1 MSLPTIL
8 RPRHSCLTT
17 PPLHQCQR
25 KAERLPPPLAFSDG
39 LYVLTGPSTPQP
51 CCSCCS
57 DSSLSMPCPSL
68 ASSHLCC
75 SCHWYIELSDSLN
88 LLGSQL
94 PRSQSFHVYPK
105 NRQTGDPLFDSL
117 LNLTA
122 ANSQDPSTIMQAKS
136 HNRTEWVGCRQ
147 LEDRCGI
154 IILDSMR
161 TNFRPVTAFCSKVST
176 MKMAD
181 VEVVDIGL
189 RYYEPGWST

>member
-8 RPRHSCLTT
+8 RPRHSCLTA
-17 PPLHQCQR
+17 PPLRQCQR
-25 KAERLPPPLAFSDG
+25 KAERYVLSTHRPFLPPPLAFSDG

-105 NRQTGDPLFDSL
+105 NQQTGDPLFDSL
-117 LNLTA
+117 LNLTT
-122 ANSQDPSTIMQAKS
+122 ANSQDPSTIMQAKF
-136 HNRTEWVGCRQ
+136 
-147 LEDRCGI
+147 